1 MSLPEILRQTTLEE
15 FLQAIERVKA
25 SQLLAE
31 DFDGSNMNK
40 GMNFK
45 NIYKWKHNFKR

>member
-31 DFDGSNMNK
+31 DFGGSNINK
-40 GMNFK
+40 GMNGTFK
-45 NIYKWKHNFKR
+45 KIET